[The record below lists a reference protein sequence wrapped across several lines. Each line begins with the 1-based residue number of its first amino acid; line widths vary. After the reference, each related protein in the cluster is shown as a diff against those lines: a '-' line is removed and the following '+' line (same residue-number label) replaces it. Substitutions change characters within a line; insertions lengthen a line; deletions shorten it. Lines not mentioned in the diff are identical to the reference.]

1 MFLRMLFKR
10 NDSKRAQIGVV
21 FMRTTIRILYI
32 LLFLMAFM
40 LALEFIKISI
50 ASLSEELKQSIAN
63 SLGNP
68 LSSLGIGWFMSFLT
82 LNATSIATLSVN
94 LTGHDIIS
102 YMDGFFLIL
111 GSRIG
116 ASAIILILGIIFFL
130 KGQSYRRS
138 INVGLLTF
146 LSVLTISSIAALFGK
161 MIKFF
166 GFDIFIAKS
175 IHTEGPGPIT
185 TYISESLTRTV
196 ATFSE
201 QHFGAIITFLLGF
214 IMLILVI
221 ELLDKVFYVI
231 DFNEMDVEKSP
242 MKNRIIQLL
251 HSPVFAFILGIIFT
265 ALTFSLTV
273 SMSILIPIYT
283 HESLRNKAKEILS
296 GKRIAAQMIIP
307 YALGAN
313 IGSFIDIIFFAKI
326 SGSLIGLALV
336 YNIII
341 SSLLAII
348 FIILIYKIFSDILIK
363 ISDWAL
369 SKPGYLPEI
378 IVLLAALPLLLT
390 LVH

>member
-1 MFLRMLFKR
+1 MKTT
-10 NDSKRAQIGVV
+10 
-21 FMRTTIRILYI
+21 MRIIAI
-32 LLFLMAFM
+32 FLFLIAFM

-50 ASLSEELKQSIAN
+50 TSLSEELKESIA
-63 SLGNP
+63 SYIGNP

-82 LNATSIATLSVN
+82 LNATSIATLSVS
-94 LTGHDIIS
+94 LAGHDVIS

-146 LSVLTISSIAALFGK
+146 LSVLSISSIAALLGK
-161 MIKFF
+161 VIKFF
-166 GFDIFIAKS
+166 AFDEFIAKS
-175 IHTEGPGPIT
+175 IHSEGPGPIT
-185 TYISESLTRTV
+185 TFISESLTGTV
-196 ATFSE
+196 AKFSLE
-201 QHFGAIITFLLGF
+201 HFGAIITFLLGF
-214 IMLILVI
+214 IILVLVI
-221 ELLDKVFYVI
+221 EVLDRVFYVI
-231 DFNEMDVEKSP
+231 DFSEMDIEKSP
-242 MKNRIIQLL
+242 MKHRIIQLL
-251 HSPVFAFILGIIFT
+251 HSPIFAFILGVIFT

-273 SMSILIPIYT
+273 SMSLLIPIYT
-283 HESLRNKAKEILS
+283 HESLRNKAKELLS

-313 IGSFIDIIFFAKI
+313 IGSFIDIIIFAKI
-326 SGSLIGLALV
+326 SGSIIGLALV

-369 SKPGYLPEI
+369 KKSEYLPEI
-378 IVLLAALPLLLT
+378 IVLLVALPLLLT
-390 LVH
+390 LAH